1 MQNAD
6 PIAEF
11 MAKTETSLQ
20 DGTFVRL
27 VLSGSLQPSDG
38 VERVTVRKVQLRQ
51 VPHLAVTFKRRTN
64 DVAKNIPLERGM
76 GWLEEQMQ
84 GAWKNALLGTTQKD
98 WQLHFPRNG
107 QPQLS
112 SHKPAIVTAPA
123 PKHDRERMRLLDAA
137 ANDWLAALG
146 VAEANG
152 RVLPSMA
159 DKHRQIN
166 RYLEI
171 LSHLLDDCGWRPG
184 QPLNI
189 ADMGCGKG
197 YLTFAA
203 WHWLRRTKNS
213 PVEVLGVESRA
224 DLVEKTNGIAKE
236 IGAEGLTFLEGTIDQ
251 ARIKDIEVLI
261 ALHACNTATDEAI
274 RRGTE
279 MRAKLIVVAP
289 CCHKEV
295 RPQLQH
301 PTVLAPVL
309 RHGVMEERMAEW
321 VTDGLRAL
329 YLEWAGYKTKVFEFV
344 SSEHTPKNL
353 MIAAVREGEP
363 FTDHAA
369 RERIEELKN
378 FFGIKKHSLDTLL
391 RVPIPEK

>member
-1 MQNAD
+1 MQNTD

-11 MAKTETSLQ
+11 IERIGTSLQ

-27 VLSGSLQPSDG
+27 VLSGPTQPDDG
-38 VERVTVRKVQLRQ
+38 LERVTVRRVVLKQ

-64 DVAKNIPLERGM
+64 DISKNLPMEKAM
-76 GWLEEQMQ
+76 GWIEEQVH
-84 GAWKNALLGTTQKD
+84 GEWKSALLGTTQKD
-98 WQLHFPRNG
+98 WQLHFPHKG
-107 QPQLS
+107 KPQLS
-112 SHKPAIVTAPA
+112 MHKASVATAPA
-123 PKHDRERMRLLDAA
+123 ATHDRERVRMLDAA
-137 ANDWLAALG
+137 ANDWLSALG
-146 VAEANG
+146 VVDPSG
-152 RVLPSMA
+152 KVLPSMN

-197 YLTFAA
+197 YLTFAI

-213 PVEVLGVESRA
+213 PVEVLGVEARP
-224 DLVEKTNGIAKE
+224 DLVEKTNGIAQE
-236 IGAEGLTFLEGTIDQ
+236 INAGGLSFMEGTIDSV
-251 ARIKDIEVLI
+251 RVKEIEVLI
-261 ALHACNTATDEAI
+261 ALHACNTATDEALK
-274 RRGTE
+274 RGIE
-279 MRAKLIVVAP
+279 LRSKLIVVAP

-329 YLEWAGYKTKVFEFV
+329 YLEWAGYKTKVFEFI

-353 MIAAVREGEP
+353 MIAAVRDGEP
-363 FTDHAA
+363 FVNHAA
-369 RERIEELKN
+369 KERIEEMKK
-378 FFGIKKHSLDTLL
+378 FFGIRKHSLDSLL
-391 RVPIPEK
+391 KVEIPR

>member
-1 MQNAD
+1 MQNVD

-11 MAKTETSLQ
+11 MTKMETSLQ

-27 VLSGSLQPSDG
+27 ILSGPTQPDDG
-38 VERVTVRKVQLRQ
+38 VERVTVRRVMLRQ

-64 DVAKNIPLERGM
+64 DISKNIPVEKSRN
-76 GWLEEQMQ
+76 WLEEQLQ
-84 GAWKNALLGTTQKD
+84 GVWKNALLGTTLKD
-98 WQLHFPRNG
+98 WQLHFPRKG

-112 SHKPAIVTAPA
+112 NHKPAVANAPSGS
-123 PKHDRERMRLLDAA
+123 HDRERVRLLDAS

-146 VAEANG
+146 VADEAG

-159 DKHRQIN
+159 DKYRQIN

-171 LSHLLDDCGWRPG
+171 LSHLLDDCGWKPG

-203 WHWLRRTKNS
+203 WHWLRRTKSS
-213 PVEVLGVESRA
+213 PVEVLGVESRP
-224 DLVEKTNGIAKE
+224 DLVEKTNSIAQT
-236 IGAEGLTFLEGTIDQ
+236 IHAEGLTFIEGTIDK
-251 ARIKDIEVLI
+251 ANVKDIEVMI

-274 RRGTE
+274 RRGIEQRT
-279 MRAKLIVVAP
+279 KLIVVAP

-295 RPQLQH
+295 RPQMQH

-321 VTDGLRAL
+321 ATDGLRAL
-329 YLEWAGYKTKVFEFV
+329 YLEWAGYQTKVFEFV

-353 MIAAVREGEP
+353 MIAAVRTSEP
-363 FTDHAA
+363 FTNQAA
-369 RERIEELKN
+369 RERIEEFKH
-378 FFGIKKHSLDTLL
+378 FFGLKKHSLDPLL
-391 RVPIPEK
+391 RLNPAS